1 MIQIKSKYIN
11 MPFITIIND
20 KLVFLLI
27 SFSNVIVLI
36 VVLVLSHRMLFSQK
50 LKQERIVLEEL

>member
-1 MIQIKSKYIN
+1 MIQIKNKYIN

-36 VVLVLSHRMLFSQK
+36 VVLMLSHRMLFSQK
-50 LKQERIVLEEL
+50 LKQE